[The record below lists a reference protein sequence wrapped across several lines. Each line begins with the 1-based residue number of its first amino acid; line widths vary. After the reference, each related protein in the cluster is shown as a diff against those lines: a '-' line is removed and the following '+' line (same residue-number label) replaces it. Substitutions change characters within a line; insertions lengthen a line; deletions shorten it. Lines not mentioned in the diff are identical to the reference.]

1 LWPLS
6 PYYTP
11 SMDCLCSTHIFLYSS
26 VWENGTCLFFR
37 IPYTAI
43 WIFRVTLGNYP
54 LHVIYAIPL
63 KVFGFTLFEI
73 IHVYNT
79 KVMLY
84 NITTLTNTYKIY
96 VAIKNSSSWWFFF
109 CSILLFQKI
118 NLLINH
124 NLQKKRCQYCFDNVF
139 HMFDFRDYLTTLI
152 LDYLLT

>member
-1 LWPLS
+1 
-6 PYYTP
+6 
-11 SMDCLCSTHIFLYSS
+11 MDCLCSTHIFLYSS

-73 IHVYNT
+73 THIYNT

-84 NITTLTNTYKIY
+84 NIDTHSRTYKNY
-96 VAIKNSSSWWFFF
+96 VAIKDGNPWWLFFF
-109 CSILLFQKI
+109 NFLNLKTLVYSLIITYKRNVVNTDLTAFLLYLF
-118 NLLINH
+118 L
-124 NLQKKRCQYCFDNVF
+124 
-139 HMFDFRDYLTTLI
+139 LTT
-152 LDYLLT
+152 